1 MLIYFLIFSLLRWHS
16 RMISDVAAMSLTQ
29 ICQKAGIGSRTT
41 QRAMTALLVVILVT
55 QFAVYQYDNGNQAVV
70 QQNWRGNRRHYVDKL
85 NVSTTENLYGNPVS
99 RIESVEY
106 MCNMDS
112 QIFSSRNWLSV
123 FLRFDIIWIITKL
136 VVAIVVWTIWI
147 VFQKNFIC
155 DIMLETY
162 LTILTAIFFPRVIL
176 YNFFILAHL

>member
-16 RMISDVAAMSLTQ
+16 RLISDVAAMSLTQ

-41 QRAMTALLVVILVT
+41 RRAMTALLVVILVT

-99 RIESVEY
+99 RIQCVDIHVQYGVTDFLFTEWTFCVFEIWYYLNNHKIGPS
-106 MCNMDS
+106 NSHLDNLDS
-112 QIFSSRNWLSV
+112 LPEKLYLWYNAGNLFDNPDCYIFS
-123 FLRFDIIWIITKL
+123 KGY
-136 VVAIVVWTIWI
+136 
-147 VFQKNFIC
+147 C
-155 DIMLETY
+155 
-162 LTILTAIFFPRVIL
+162 
-176 YNFFILAHL
+176 

>member
-1 MLIYFLIFSLLRWHS
+1 
-16 RMISDVAAMSLTQ
+16 MSLTQ

-99 RIESVEY
+99 RIQSVEY

-112 QIFSSRNWLSV
+112 QIFSSRNGLSV
-123 FLRFDIIWIITKL
+123 FLRF
-136 VVAIVVWTIWI
+136 
-147 VFQKNFIC
+147 
-155 DIMLETY
+155 E
-162 LTILTAIFFPRVIL
+162 
-176 YNFFILAHL
+176 